1 MSNKT
6 GIHIIVMPDVSI
18 IFVVDSK
25 LVSKVWHI
33 LSGDGNLNVKKG
45 ELKIQLLN
53 LAAMRI

>member
-18 IFVVDSK
+18 TFVVDSK

-33 LSGDGNLNVKKG
+33 LSGDGNLNVK
-45 ELKIQLLN
+45 
-53 LAAMRI
+53 